1 MFLNSFAFKM
11 GRFLLRIDPLI
22 APAKEKEGK
31 NHNEKM
37 IEIKEEKQ
45 EDQEEEDDNDFEM
58 F

>member
-45 EDQEEEDDNDFEM
+45 ED
-58 F
+58 